1 MRSEKRIRNINWID
15 YGISKN
21 RYEELKSFCKQYE
34 EKKSKIKYGLSSNNC
49 DGMPH
54 SNEVGNPTERNAIN
68 NSIYADECKMIE
80 EAAIRTNPII
90 YRYLLKSV
98 TMGLSY
104 EEIEYDRKYGR
115 IPMCRSDFYG
125 YRRLFFHY
133 LDKFNMEH
141 KINQV
146 S

>member
-1 MRSEKRIRNINWID
+1 
-15 YGISKN
+15 
-21 RYEELKSFCKQYE
+21 
-34 EKKSKIKYGLSSNNC
+34 
-49 DGMPH
+49 
-54 SNEVGNPTERNAIN
+54 
-68 NSIYADECKMIE
+68 MIE

-141 KINQV
+141 KINKV
-146 S
+146 SFNMVVLTNGYSSSIYKKYSQHIRLQGVTDRQSYVLGVQIWVPE